1 MLCYHFSMGWLKGV
15 IVAAAVALAL
25 PAPAQTQPQEIA
37 CRDRYKP
44 MLRAEL
50 FFGRSIGARLGVSE
64 RQWARFL
71 TRELTS
77 RFPDGLTVIDGQGQ
91 WRDSERGAIVR
102 EPSKMVIV
110 VTVDDAATR
119 ERIDAAAAAYK
130 QQFHQRSVGV
140 LIRPIC
146 ASF

>member
-1 MLCYHFSMGWLKGV
+1 MQCYHFSMGWLKGV
-15 IVAAAVALAL
+15 IVAAAVALTL

-50 FFGRSIGARLGVSE
+50 FFGRNIGARLGVSE

-71 TRELTS
+71 TRELTP

-102 EPSKMVIV
+102 EPSKIVIV
-110 VTVDDAATR
+110 VTADDAATR
-119 ERIDAAAAAYK
+119 ERIDAAATAYK

-140 LIRPIC
+140 LIRPVC